1 MYDSTNVTDDML
13 QEAAELFS
21 ENYGVWA
28 PTAAGILGSFAKE
41 GKHVKM
47 SKNKLRAQ
55 CLPKDSVSSYARV
68 VVDGRVVGN
77 AFACRWKFNDR
88 TVCWITQLVVHR
100 DYRERGF
107 AVGLLNVLKEDD
119 DIYGLVSSHPA
130 ACVAAARAFGSIISN
145 VNLDFIK
152 KNAKGIMESSP
163 VSYVRD
169 AQLHGSLFNARET
182 DGSVSSVDTNYYV
195 DHTEPLEALSLVR
208 ETFDWPLGELPDGHE
223 FLFLLEAKRRSRS
236 RSRAGTA
243 SE

>member
-1 MYDSTNVTDDML
+1 
-13 QEAAELFS
+13 
-21 ENYGVWA
+21 
-28 PTAAGILGSFAKE
+28 
-41 GKHVKM
+41 M

-130 ACVAAARAFGSIISN
+130 ACVAAARAFGS
-145 VNLDFIK
+145 
-152 KNAKGIMESSP
+152 
-163 VSYVRD
+163 
-169 AQLHGSLFNARET
+169 
-182 DGSVSSVDTNYYV
+182 
-195 DHTEPLEALSLVR
+195 
-208 ETFDWPLGELPDGHE
+208 E
-223 FLFLLEAKRRSRS
+223 FLSFRP
-236 RSRAGTA
+236 AG
-243 SE
+243 